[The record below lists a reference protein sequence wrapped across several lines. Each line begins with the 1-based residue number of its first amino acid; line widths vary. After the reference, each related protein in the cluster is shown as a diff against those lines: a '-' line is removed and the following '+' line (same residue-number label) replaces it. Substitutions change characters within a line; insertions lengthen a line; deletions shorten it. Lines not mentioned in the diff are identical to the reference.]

1 VPKFCRVLLAMA
13 FAIVA
18 ASQGVFA
25 FDLDQV
31 LTKGTKVVSVEGAL
45 AHFGSRLN
53 NGLGYV
59 QAWNLGARFSL
70 LPFGVTRWQLLGGM
84 ADGAVEIGLEPTFQR
99 FNTVHQNFAGLGLDV
114 RYYLVH
120 FRRGRFVPWI
130 NASIAPGGTDLRMG
144 SSVSETRLSGPF
156 MNLIQAGVGVSY
168 FVTERGAV
176 YAGLNA
182 QHISNAGLNASQ
194 DNFALNT
201 PVGVALGMSWYF

>member
-13 FAIVA
+13 LAIVA
-18 ASQGVFA
+18 ASHGVFA

-31 LTKGTKVVSVEGAL
+31 LTKDTKVVSVEGAL

-59 QAWNLGARFSL
+59 QAWNLGARVSL

-99 FNTVHQNFAGLGLDV
+99 LNTVHQNFAGLGLDV

-120 FRRGRFVPWI
+120 FCRGRFVPWI

-156 MNLIQAGVGVSY
+156 MNLIQAGVGISY
-168 FVTERGAV
+168 FVTERSAV

-182 QHISNAGLNASQ
+182 QHISNAGLKRKPGQ
-194 DNFALNT
+194 FR
-201 PVGVALGMSWYF
+201 P

>member
-1 VPKFCRVLLAMA
+1 MPKFGRVLLAMA
-13 FAIVA
+13 FAIVV

-25 FDLDQV
+25 FDVVRV

-70 LPFGVTRWQLLGGM
+70 LPFGVTHSQFLGGM

-99 FNTVHQNFAGLGLDV
+99 FNTVHQNFAGLGLDL

-120 FRRGRFVPWI
+120 FRRGD
-130 NASIAPGGTDLRMG
+130 SYPG
-144 SSVSETRLSGPF
+144 
-156 MNLIQAGVGVSY
+156 
-168 FVTERGAV
+168 
-176 YAGLNA
+176 
-182 QHISNAGLNASQ
+182 
-194 DNFALNT
+194 
-201 PVGVALGMSWYF
+201 

>member
-1 VPKFCRVLLAMA
+1 VLFATA

-18 ASQGVFA
+18 ASHGVFA
-25 FDLDQV
+25 FDIDRV
-31 LTKGTKVVSVEGAL
+31 LTKDTKVVSVEGAL

-70 LPFGVTRWQLLGGM
+70 LPFGVTRIRRVGGM
-84 ADGAVEIGLEPTFQR
+84 FDGAVEIGIEPTFER

-114 RYYLVH
+114 RYYLVRL
-120 FRRGRFVPWI
+120 RRGRLVPWI
-130 NASIAPGGTDLRMG
+130 KASIAPGGTDLRMG
-144 SSVSETRLSGPF
+144 RSVSETRLTGPF
-156 MNLIQAGVGVSY
+156 MNLIQAGVGISY
-168 FVTERGAV
+168 FVTERSAV

-194 DNFALNT
+194 DNFAVNT
-201 PVGVALGMSWYF
+201 SVGVVSGIS